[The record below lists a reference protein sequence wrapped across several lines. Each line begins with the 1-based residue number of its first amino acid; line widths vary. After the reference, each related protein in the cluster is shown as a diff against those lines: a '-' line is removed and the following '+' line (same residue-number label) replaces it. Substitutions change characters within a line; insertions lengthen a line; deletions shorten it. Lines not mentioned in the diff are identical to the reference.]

1 MGEKKFNN
9 IYEKLNYIQVSL
21 KAPKGQTNKFGGY
34 KYRSLE
40 DIQEAL
46 KPLLKETELYLI
58 LQDDIVLVGER
69 YYVKA
74 TAILSDGEKE
84 IKAQAFA
91 REPETKKGMDDAQLT
106 GATSSYARKYCLN
119 GLFSID
125 DTKDADTEEYTAKSK
140 QTTQR
145 ANIKQDTRKE
155 NQYESLVKEKAT
167 QLKTSAKQIHAM
179 IQKNLNLEYNSKTID
194 KYITEVKKI

>member
-1 MGEKKFNN
+1 MKTLHEK
-9 IYEKLNYIQVSL
+9 INYIQTTL
-21 KAPKGQTNKFGGY
+21 KAPKGQFNKYGNF

-46 KPLLKETELYLI
+46 KPLLKETGLSLI
-58 LQDDIVLVGER
+58 IQDDIVLVGER

-91 REPETKKGMDDAQLT
+91 REPANKKGMDEAQIT

-125 DTKDADTEEYTAKSK
+125 DTKDADTEEYTAKAK

-145 ANIKQDTRKE
+145 ESITDNKKT
-155 NQYESLVKEKAT
+155 NYEKLVKEKAT
-167 QLKTSAKQIHAM
+167 KLKTSSKKIHTM
-179 IQKNLNLEYNSKTID
+179 IQKNLGLEYNSKNVNKFIE
-194 KYITEVKKI
+194 EVQKL